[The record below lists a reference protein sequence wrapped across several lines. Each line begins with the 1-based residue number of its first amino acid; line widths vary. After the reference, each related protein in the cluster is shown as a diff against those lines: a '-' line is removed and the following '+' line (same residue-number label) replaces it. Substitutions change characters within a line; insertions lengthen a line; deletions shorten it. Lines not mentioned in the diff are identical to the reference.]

1 MNKKQRREHQK
12 RFILMLVV
20 GFFVVA
26 FLTGCM
32 FTGPMGTIKHNDSY
46 VQDESLLIPPNTL
59 KESISDSN

>member
-1 MNKKQRREHQK
+1 
-12 RFILMLVV
+12 MLVV